1 MGFKHRIC
9 TPENPQANGFVEVFQ
24 KVLIKMIHTTV
35 AEKKDPRKVIHGY
48 LASYRAAPHKTT
60 GKSPYEMMFN
70 RKMVTKLPQ
79 VKKKINEKLDK
90 EVRSKH
96 NAEKEK
102 QKNYSDD
109 KRKAKE
115 KRIVPGD
122 KILVQQK
129 KTSTRTPWDPA
140 PYTVVDVQGSKV
152 KGQRGEE
159 VKFRAKNR
167 VKVLKERP
175 EHLKVK
181 KLVRGERRQEE
192 ELDLDVDLEKI
203 RVLSIA
209 DPLQQGEAEQ
219 EEGREEGQGMNQQ
232 HDDTP
237 LQEQEGAG
245 HSYQL
250 RSRDR
255 LSPRA
260 KKRVQAWAKYKKKDE
275 PLRTKMAIKE
285 RWCSCQHVTQFYNF
299 NSRHK
304 HEIPPATA

>member
-1 MGFKHRIC
+1 MLENAMGLLGNGEMLTSDSGPPYDSREFKRFAKRMGFKHRIC

-24 KVLIKMIHTTV
+24 KVLIKMIHRAV

-79 VKKKINEKLDK
+79 VKKKLDK

-96 NAEKEK
+96 NAKKEK

-209 DPLQQGEAEQ
+209 DPL
-219 EEGREEGQGMNQQ
+219 
-232 HDDTP
+232 HI
-237 LQEQEGAG
+237 
-245 HSYQL
+245 SK
-250 RSRDR
+250 
-255 LSPRA
+255 PR
-260 KKRVQAWAKYKKKDE
+260 
-275 PLRTKMAIKE
+275 
-285 RWCSCQHVTQFYNF
+285 
-299 NSRHK
+299 
-304 HEIPPATA
+304 